1 MVLSIPLFAS
11 CLKGP
16 LCLDC
21 TSTETK
27 NYVRFDNCYN
37 YDIESVG
44 VSLYRDSL
52 SYPYI
57 MYLVNDN
64 DFFYGGRATGVEIL
78 RRVERSYA
86 NENTYPYNPH
96 RGEHFLLFMD
106 QDKNILL
113 VWDLRDTTQ
122 RWADESLWT
131 MDSTYKEVPCCSG
144 IQMTYYNTYT
154 FSDEDFAAQ
163 Q

>member
-11 CLKGP
+11 CLKT

-21 TSTETK
+21 WSTETE
-27 NYVRFDNCYN
+27 NYVRFDNYDN

-52 SYPYI
+52 SYPYRI
-57 MYLVNDN
+57 FLVNDN
-64 DFFYGGRATGVEIL
+64 VFSSGKRATGVEIL
-78 RRVERSYA
+78 RGVERYYA
-86 NENTYPYNPH
+86 NENNYSH

-144 IQMTYYNTYT
+144 IKMTYYNTYT